1 MDFFSSYRACIRK
14 YAVFHGRARRSEYW
28 GFFLF
33 NLLVSLALSLLSR
46 TVRSADASRA
56 VSAAAALYSLFVL
69 LPGLAVSARR
79 LHDTGRSGLFL
90 FLHLLPLAGSILLLV
105 FFCTDGEAG
114 KNRYGDDPKH
124 QVRPADRPQDR
135 EIPAPGAAPDLRKP
149 AERAFSP
156 SLTVPGRKIR
166 ATCILG
172 PCSGMEAE
180 GEQIFVGRDAQQC
193 QLVLP
198 DVPGVSRVHCRLRA
212 YAGMIEIRD
221 LHSSYGTFLADGTRL
236 EPGKPFFAQPG
247 SVICLGSPDVPVS
260 LAFVPAVR

>member
-1 MDFFSSYRACIRK
+1 MDLFSAYSVCMRK
-14 YAVFHGRARRSEYW
+14 YADFHGRARRSEYW
-28 GFFLF
+28 YFSLF
-33 NLLVSLALSLLSR
+33 NFLISLALSLPAGIF
-46 TVRSADASRA
+46 RSADAVRA
-56 VSAAAALYSLFVL
+56 VSAAAAFYSLFVL

-79 LHDTGRSGLFL
+79 LHDTGRSGFLL
-90 FLHLLPLAGSILLLV
+90 FLHLLPLAGSIVLLV

-124 QVRPADRPQDR
+124 RVRPA
-135 EIPAPGAAPDLRKP
+135 
-149 AERAFSP
+149 ERTFS
-156 SLTVPGRKIR
+156 SAQSGPGRKIR
-166 ATCILG
+166 ASCILG
-172 PCSGMEAE
+172 PCTGMEAE
-180 GEQIFVGRDAQQC
+180 GEQILVGRDAQQC

-247 SVICLGSPDVPVS
+247 SVICLGSPDVPVT